1 MKDKDIEQLINKYLE
16 GETSPDEEQELALE
30 LQRPDIP
37 QEWKAIRLMLGE
49 LTLGEAEYD
58 RIKTLSNSPSMGRT
72 LFKPLAIEGEATG
85 VFRVATECGYG
96 PTKGSESPFATVVG
110 ERVFFFLKC
119 ITSMAAVLLVGLFL
133 YQHLP
138 TENTNEVPHYYTSD
152 FSAGS
157 TLRNVYTGRRHQE
170 KHLSYTQFK
179 TMLYEN
185 K

>member
-16 GETSPDEEQELALE
+16 GETSPAEEQKLALE

-37 QEWKAIRLMLGE
+37 EEWQAIRLMLGE
-49 LTLGEAEYD
+49 LTLGEAEYHSLLAKKSLPFGGGLE
-58 RIKTLSNSPSMGRT
+58 RGRGA
-72 LFKPLAIEGEATG
+72 LVISLRF
-85 VFRVATECGYG
+85 
-96 PTKGSESPFATVVG
+96 
-110 ERVFFFLKC
+110 

-138 TENTNEVPHYYTSD
+138 EENVNEVPHYYTLNST
-152 FSAGS
+152 AGN
-157 TLRNVYTGRRHQE
+157 TLKNVYTSRQQRE
-170 KHLSYTQFK
+170 KSLSYTKFR

>member
-16 GETSPDEEQELALE
+16 GETSPAEEQKLALE

-37 QEWKAIRLMLGE
+37 EDWQAIRLMLGE
-49 LTLGEAEYD
+49 LTLGEAEYHSLLAKKSLPFGGGLE
-58 RIKTLSNSPSMGRT
+58 RGRGA
-72 LFKPLAIEGEATG
+72 LVISLRF
-85 VFRVATECGYG
+85 
-96 PTKGSESPFATVVG
+96 
-110 ERVFFFLKC
+110 

-138 TENTNEVPHYYTSD
+138 EENVNEVPHYYTLNST
-152 FSAGS
+152 AGN
-157 TLRNVYTGRRHQE
+157 TLKNVYTSRQQRE
-170 KHLSYTQFK
+170 KSLSYTKFR